1 MTQKK
6 LPELDI
12 LRIISILIV
21 IIFVHL
27 KDYGYSFYM
36 EVDLYYIYFFNGL
49 GIYVAM
55 GSMVFLSGFGLFLN
69 KNNRNIDSYG
79 KLLSFLKR
87 RFLRIFPLYW
97 IAIPLFIVFVGYLN
111 IDSLYLLAHIFG
123 MQIIVAP
130 EFGPPMLTLWF
141 IGIIVVYYLIF
152 LFLSYLGSLKK
163 IIPGAIVILF
173 IFVYLNIM
181 FGLVEYRFFYYYLFF
196 ILGIVLANLYTSQLF
211 LRVKE
216 KFEKRNKVIP
226 LVLAGCLAALFFFTY
241 QFLAEFFYSTL
252 VSEYGTFHV
261 SIILDSNPG
270 FIQSAILVIFI
281 NLIIGSYIIFTV
293 SLFYLFI
300 HIFRLILPKFRLATI
315 FSKIAY
321 STYCVYLFHRIF
333 LLLYAGILTYGF
345 NIDTF
350 DKDNVYLLYLFVPFI
365 FVFSYLIQKGYDTL
379 INIIFRKSRKE
390 TQVIEDN

>member
-12 LRIISILIV
+12 LRIVSILIV

-69 KNNRNIDSYG
+69 KDNRNINSRR
-79 KLLSFLKR
+79 KLFSFLKK

-97 IAIPLFIVFVGYLN
+97 IAIPLFIIFVGYLD

-123 MQIIVAP
+123 MQIIVSP
-130 EFGPPMLTLWF
+130 VFGPPMLTLWF

-152 LFLSYLGSLKK
+152 LLLSYLGSLKK
-163 IIPGAIVILF
+163 IIPGALVILL
-173 IFVYLNIM
+173 IFVWLNIM

-196 ILGIVLANLYTSQLF
+196 IAGIIIANLYSSQWF
-211 LRVKE
+211 SRIKE
-216 KFEKRNKVIP
+216 KFNKRNKLIP
-226 LVLAGCLAALFFFTY
+226 LALIGCLAVLFFFTY
-241 QFLAEFFYSTL
+241 QYLAEFFYAYL
-252 VSEYGTFHV
+252 VSEYGMFHV
-261 SIILDSNPG
+261 SFILDLNPG
-270 FIQSAILVIFI
+270 FFQSAILVIFI
-281 NLIIGSYIIFTV
+281 NLIIASYIIFTV
-293 SLFYLFI
+293 SLFYVFI
-300 HIFRLILPKFRLATI
+300 QIFRLIVPKLRLDTV

-333 LLLYAGILTYGF
+333 LILYTGILTYTF
-345 NIDTF
+345 NVDTF

-365 FVFSYLIQKGYDTL
+365 FVFSYLIQKGYDML
-379 INIIFRKSRKE
+379 INLILRKFRRKP
-390 TQVIEDN
+390 QVSENN

>member
-12 LRIISILIV
+12 LRIVSILIV

-69 KNNRNIDSYG
+69 KDNRNIDSCG
-79 KLLSFLKR
+79 KLVSFLKR

-173 IFVYLNIM
+173 IFVYINIM

-211 LRVKE
+211 SRVKE
-216 KFEKRNKVIP
+216 YFNKRSKVIP
-226 LVLAGCLAALFFFTY
+226 LFLAGCSAVLFFFTY
-241 QFLAEFFYSTL
+241 QFIAEFFYSTL
-252 VSEYGTFHV
+252 DSEYGTFHV
-261 SIILDSNPG
+261 STILDSNPG

-300 HIFRLILPKFRLATI
+300 HIFRLILPKLRLDTV

-333 LLLYAGILTYGF
+333 LILYAGILTYGF

-350 DKDNVYLLYLFVPFI
+350 NKDNVYLLYLFVPFI

-390 TQVIEDN
+390 TQIIEDN

>member
-1 MTQKK
+1 LTKKK

-12 LRIISILIV
+12 LRIVSILIV

-36 EVDLYYIYFFNGL
+36 EVELYYIYFFNGL

-69 KNNRNIDSYG
+69 KDNRNINSRG
-79 KLLSFLKR
+79 KLMSFLKK

-97 IAIPLFIVFVGYLN
+97 IAIPLFIVFVGYSD
-111 IDSLYLLAHIFG
+111 IDSLYLLAHILG

-163 IIPGAIVILF
+163 IIPGALVILF

-196 ILGIVLANLYTSQLF
+196 IAGIVMANLYTSQLF
-211 LRVKE
+211 SRVKE
-216 KFEKRNKVIP
+216 YFNKRNKLIP
-226 LVLAGCLAALFFFTY
+226 LFLTGCSAVLFFFTY
-241 QFLAEFFYSTL
+241 QFLAEFTYSTL

-261 SIILDSNPG
+261 SFILDMNPG
-270 FIQSAILVIFI
+270 FIQSAILVILI
-281 NLIIGSYIIFTV
+281 NLIIMSYIIFTV

-300 HIFRLILPKFRLATI
+300 HIFRLILPKLRLDTV
-315 FSKIAY
+315 FSKISY

-333 LLLYAGILTYGF
+333 LIFYTGILTYGF

-350 DKDNVYLLYLFVPFI
+350 DKDNVYLVYLFVPFI
-365 FVFSYLIQKGYDTL
+365 FVFSYFIQKGYDL
-379 INIIFRKSRKE
+379 IINAIFRKPQKE
-390 TQVIEDN
+390 TQIDKNI

>member
-1 MTQKK
+1 
-6 LPELDI
+6 
-12 LRIISILIV
+12 
-21 IIFVHL
+21 
-27 KDYGYSFYM
+27 M

-69 KNNRNIDSYG
+69 KDNRNIDSCG

-196 ILGIVLANLYTSQLF
+196 ILGIVMANLYTSQSF
-211 LRVKE
+211 SRVKE
-216 KFEKRNKVIP
+216 YFNKINKLLP
-226 LVLAGCLAALFFFTY
+226 LFLAGCSAVLFFFTY
-241 QFLAEFFYSTL
+241 QFLAELFYSTL
-252 VSEYGTFHV
+252 VSEYGIFHV
-261 SIILDSNPG
+261 SFILDSNPG
-270 FIQSAILVIFI
+270 FIQSAMLVIFI

-300 HIFRLILPKFRLATI
+300 HIFKLILPKLRLDAV

-333 LLLYAGILTYGF
+333 LVIYAGILTYGF

-350 DKDNVYLLYLFVPFI
+350 NKDNVYLLYLFVPFI
-365 FVFSYLIQKGYDTL
+365 FVFSYFIQKGYDL
-379 INIIFRKSRKE
+379 IVNAIFRKSRKK